1 MFMKVL
7 SFSTKFQYNCMFDY
21 HQKCVILNFRNTI
34 LKWIWLTWS
43 WGLSCC
49 QTCTNLHP
57 LMATQILDSI
67 VWPIGY
73 RCSKTNQN
81 VKYNTCPAPFCWSW
95 FHLGQSSSSSW
106 QSRPPP
112 CTCGRQRTRWRWRR
126 SGWRRARRRW
136 PALRSP
142 SPSRCRTLQGSHRPG
157 SQGEAKSPQDTPLPL

>member
-1 MFMKVL
+1 MSTEDKIQETQ
-7 SFSTKFQYNCMFDY
+7 SFPFSSELIQKYNSAMDLTY
-21 HQKCVILNFRNTI
+21 LVMRLIL
-34 LKWIWLTWS
+34 LP
-43 WGLSCC
+43 
-49 QTCTNLHP
+49 NLHKFASVNGNANISSNS
-57 LMATQILDSI
+57 LT
-67 VWPIGY
+67 Y
-73 RCSKTNQN
+73 RCSKSNQN

-157 SQGEAKSPQDTPLPL
+157 SQGEAKGPQDTPLPL